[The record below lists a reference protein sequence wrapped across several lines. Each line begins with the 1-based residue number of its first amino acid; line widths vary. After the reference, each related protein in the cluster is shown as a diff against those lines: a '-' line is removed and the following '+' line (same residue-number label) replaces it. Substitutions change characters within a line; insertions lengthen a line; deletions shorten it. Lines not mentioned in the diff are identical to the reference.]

1 MKTAI
6 AFLAGMAF
14 GFGLLVSG
22 MTSPDR
28 VLSFL
33 DLAGAWDPALAFV
46 MGGAVLTATPLFLL
60 ARRRARPVAG
70 VAYDDPDRLTI
81 DRKLV
86 IGAVLFGLGWGLA
99 GICPGPA
106 VIDLVLAPERTAVF
120 VIAMVGGITLS
131 ARVRSRFP
139 AVDAP
144 VRVGRIT
151 E

>member
-1 MKTAI
+1 MKAVI

-14 GFGLLVSG
+14 GFGLLISG
-22 MTSPDR
+22 MSSPDK

-33 DLAGAWDPALAFV
+33 DLAGAWDPSLAFV

-60 ARRRARPVAG
+60 AKRRAQPLAG
-70 VAYDDPDRLTI
+70 ASYDDPDRLTI

-106 VIDLVLAPERTAVF
+106 LVDLILAPGKTVVF
-120 VIAMVGGITLS
+120 VVAMVAGITLS
-131 ARVRSRFP
+131 ARLRG
-139 AVDAP
+139 AGA
-144 VRVGRIT
+144 
-151 E
+151 

>member
-1 MKTAI
+1 MKTVI
-6 AFLAGMAF
+6 AFLAGLAF

-22 MTSPDR
+22 MSSPDK

-33 DLAGAWDPALAFV
+33 DLAGAWDPSLAFV

-60 ARRRARPVAG
+60 AKRRQQPLAG
-70 VAYDDPDRLTI
+70 LGYDQPASITI

-106 VIDLVLAPERTAVF
+106 VVDLILAPGQTVAF
-120 VIAMVGGITLS
+120 VVAMIAGIMLS
-131 ARVRSRFP
+131 ARLRR
-139 AVDAP
+139 AGA
-144 VRVGRIT
+144 
-151 E
+151 

>member
-1 MKTAI
+1 MKTVI
-6 AFLAGMAF
+6 AFLAGLAF

-22 MTSPDR
+22 MSSPDK

-33 DLAGAWDPALAFV
+33 DLAGAWDPSLAFV

-60 ARRRARPVAG
+60 AKRRQQPLAG
-70 VAYDDPDRLTI
+70 VAYDQPDSVTI

-106 VIDLVLAPERTAVF
+106 VVDLILAPGQTVAF
-120 VIAMVGGITLS
+120 VVAMVAGIMLS
-131 ARVRSRFP
+131 ARLR
-139 AVDAP
+139 
-144 VRVGRIT
+144 RVGA
-151 E
+151 

>member
-1 MKTAI
+1 MKTLI
-6 AFLAGMAF
+6 AFLAGLAF

-22 MTSPDR
+22 MSSPDK

-33 DLAGAWDPALAFV
+33 DLAGAWDSSLAFV

-60 ARRRARPVAG
+60 ARRRAQPLVGA
-70 VAYDDPDRLTI
+70 AYDDPDRLTI

-106 VIDLVLAPERTAVF
+106 VVNLVLAPGKTAAF
-120 VIAMVGGITLS
+120 VIAMVAGIMLS
-131 ARVRSRFP
+131 ARLRRGG
-139 AVDAP
+139 A
-144 VRVGRIT
+144 
-151 E
+151 

>member
-1 MKTAI
+1 MKTLI
-6 AFLAGMAF
+6 AFLAGLAF

-22 MTSPDR
+22 MSSPDK

-33 DLAGAWDPALAFV
+33 DLAGAWDSSLAFV

-60 ARRRARPVAG
+60 ARRRAQPRVG

-106 VIDLVLAPERTAVF
+106 VVNLVLAPGKTAAF
-120 VIAMVGGITLS
+120 VIAMVAGIMLS
-131 ARVRSRFP
+131 ARLRRGG
-139 AVDAP
+139 A
-144 VRVGRIT
+144 
-151 E
+151 

>member
-1 MKTAI
+1 MKTLI
-6 AFLAGMAF
+6 AFFAGLAF

-22 MTSPDR
+22 MSSPDK

-33 DLAGAWDPALAFV
+33 DIAGAWNPSLAFV

-60 ARRRARPVAG
+60 AKRRKQPLAG

-86 IGAVLFGLGWGLA
+86 IGAILFGLGWGLA

-106 VIDLVLAPERTAVF
+106 VVDLILAPGKTAAF
-120 VIAMVGGITLS
+120 VIAMVAGIMLS
-131 ARVRSRFP
+131 ARLRR
-139 AVDAP
+139 
-144 VRVGRIT
+144 GRA
-151 E
+151 

>member
-1 MKTAI
+1 MKTVI
-6 AFLAGMAF
+6 AFLASLAF

-22 MTSPDR
+22 MSSPDK

-33 DLAGAWDPALAFV
+33 DLAGAWDPSLAFV

-60 ARRRARPVAG
+60 AKRRQQPLAG
-70 VAYDDPDRLTI
+70 VAYDQPDSVTI

-106 VIDLVLAPERTAVF
+106 VVDLILAPGQTVAFVLA
-120 VIAMVGGITLS
+120 MVAGIMLS
-131 ARVRSRFP
+131 ARLR
-139 AVDAP
+139 
-144 VRVGRIT
+144 RVGA
-151 E
+151 